1 MADVVVMVV
10 IVRLLLQVQV
20 RVQAYE
26 RRQVQFVPDMSHR
39 VAQQVCLVLLSSFH
53 FNALIVRFVF
63 GKLTGKIKC
72 DKEV

>member
-1 MADVVVMVV
+1 MVV
-10 IVRLLLQVQV
+10 IVRHFRQVQV

-26 RRQVQFVPDMSHR
+26 RWQVQFFSDMGHR
-39 VAQQVCLVLLSSFH
+39 VAQQVCLALLQPFH